1 MKVALVPNAERPR
14 SLEIAARL
22 IEGCGAY
29 GIEPVTTSEEDAALL
44 GLEVVEAVESSGIE
58 LVIAFGGDG
67 TVLKGV
73 RVGLA
78 AGAPIFGINVGRLGF
93 LADGEPADLEAT
105 IRTLAAGDWNI
116 SERMTVQANIHGRP
130 VAVGLNDVVVEKME
144 SQRLV
149 NLDVWVDKN
158 RFLSYR
164 ADGLVIATPTGSTAY
179 NLSVGGPLLDPE
191 GRSLVLT
198 PVAPHSLFSRAMV
211 FPPQRVLRL
220 EVLEDRPVG
229 VNVDGIDV
237 GTVEPGGVIEVSEG
251 PEVARFVDLSG
262 RWFGN
267 VIKQKFHLE

>member
-1 MKVALVPNAERPR
+1 MRVALVPNAQRPR
-14 SLEIAARL
+14 SLEIAARV
-22 IEGCGAY
+22 IGRCAAY
-29 GIEPVTTSEEDAALL
+29 GIEPVTTSVEDAAVL
-44 GLEVVEAVESSGIE
+44 GVGAVDPLANSGVD
-58 LVIAFGGDG
+58 LVITFGGDG

-73 RVGLA
+73 QIGLA
-78 AGAPIFGINVGRLGF
+78 ADAPIFGINAGRLGF

-105 IRTLAAGDWNI
+105 MRSLAAGEWEI
-116 SERMTVQANIHGRP
+116 SERMTVQASLDGGP
-130 VAVGLNDVVVEKME
+130 MAVGLNDVVVEKME

-149 NLDVWVDKN
+149 NLDVWIDDH
-158 RFLSYR
+158 RFLAYR
-164 ADGLVIATPTGSTAY
+164 ADGLVVATPTGSTAY

-191 GRSLVLT
+191 GRALVLT

-211 FPPQRVLRL
+211 FPPERVLRL

-237 GTVEPGGVIEVSEG
+237 GTVAPGGVIEISEG
-251 PEVARFVDLSG
+251 PQTARFVGLSG